1 MTRPEGSLHR
11 APRPLI
17 AWTGVLTA
25 ACSLA
30 FLVLLAIPILRAV
43 NRWADGEPVDWQGFA
58 FIITAAGGAA
68 TTILGPLA
76 QYLQNR
82 SRERRDEI
90 AFGGGAPRPPTNPL
104 PPSGQQPD
112 DIPGGGLVN
121 NEALQ

>member
-1 MTRPEGSLHR
+1 MTRPPDGALHR

-17 AWTGVLTA
+17 GWVGVATGA
-25 ACSLA
+25 ASLA
-30 FLVLLAIPILRAV
+30 FLVLLSIPILRAV

-76 QYLQNR
+76 QWLQNR

-90 AFGGGAPRPPTNPL
+90 AFGGQAAPPFDPGPPSQAPPDDTLGPRPAENR
-104 PPSGQQPD
+104 
-112 DIPGGGLVN
+112 
-121 NEALQ
+121 E